1 MGGANVRVAAHGRLK
16 SYLNVTIDPSQ
27 ALTPGQ
33 GWGANINSIPMRL
46 LRAFLVAGSVSALA
60 CGSSEPDSPLILG
73 DGAAAAPGPR
83 TLTSSQSRTLQ
94 RKITAAGEACDEVAQ
109 TYLRDVTAGAE
120 AWEVRCSDG
129 AYTVLLS
136 SDGTPGLVRPC
147 VEAPFDGPPC
157 FVPASYGYGRRNRNP
172 GPLNPELGKLLEP
185 MTTTDAKTD

>member
-1 MGGANVRVAAHGRLK
+1 MRV
-16 SYLNVTIDPSQ
+16 
-27 ALTPGQ
+27 
-33 GWGANINSIPMRL
+33 
-46 LRAFLVAGSVSALA
+46 LRAFVVAGSLTVLA

-73 DGAAAAPGPR
+73 SDGASAAPGPR
-83 TLTSSQSRTLQ
+83 TLTSSQSRRLQ
-94 RKITAAGEACDEVAQ
+94 RKITAAGEVCDEVGQ

-157 FVPASYGYGRRNRNP
+157 FVPPSYGYGRRNRTP

-185 MTTTDAKTD
+185 MTTKGGKID